1 MISLKTMAELEALI
15 QKDPVVIIDWTASW
29 CGPCK
34 AIAPKFKKMAETFQ
48 DVATFVKIDID
59 EFDNVPDE
67 IQAVPTFHGV
77 ANGKLVMSE
86 CGGMKEAELRKF
98 IEDTIAKKV

>member
-1 MISLKTMAELEALI
+1 MISLKTMSELEEI
-15 QKDPVVIIDWTASW
+15 IKKDPVVIIDWTASW

-34 AIAPKFKKMAETFQ
+34 AIAPKFKKLSEVFQ

-59 EFDNVPDE
+59 EFDEVPEE
-67 IQAVPTFHGV
+67 IQAVPTFHGL
-77 ANGKLVMSE
+77 ANGKLVMEE

-98 IEDTIAKKV
+98 IEDTIAKKA